1 MAMPAGQLP
10 AYDQLPYHE
19 ELEARCGWGVFGDDD
34 QLGTINLL
42 TQEVVRQAG
51 REIQTGAVFSLSLP
65 LDVPCPALAP
75 RTPYRHRIFR
85 PSRNM
90 QDDTLDNFY
99 PQGSSQW
106 DGLRHVSARE
116 FGFYNGVSSEA
127 AGPDGDRLGIEGW
140 ARHGI
145 VGRGVL
151 VDVARYLSARGTP
164 VDPHQELAIGAS
176 LLAEVI
182 AHQGVEL
189 RAGDILLVR
198 TGFLAGYLR
207 AGPRERE
214 EFRTRQEFPGLAADD
229 AMARFLWD
237 HRFAAVAADNH
248 SVECQ
253 PGDPAV
259 GFLHRRLIAMLG
271 FALGEWFDLEALAAE
286 CARDGR
292 YSCFFVG
299 VPLHLPGGVGSP
311 ANSVAIK

>member
-1 MAMPAGQLP
+1 VRSVNLP

-19 ELEARCGWGVFGDDD
+19 ALRARCAWGVFGQDDE
-34 QLGTINLL
+34 LGTINLL
-42 TQEVVRQAG
+42 TSDVVRQAG
-51 REIQTGAVFSLSLP
+51 QEIVKGAVHNLSLP
-65 LDVPCPALAP
+65 LDLPFPSLAG
-75 RTPYRHRIFR
+75 REPYRHRIFR
-85 PSRNM
+85 PVRNM
-90 QDDTLDNFY
+90 QDDVLDCFH
-99 PQGSSQW
+99 PQASSQW

-116 FGFYNGVSSEA
+116 FGFYNGVSA
-127 AGPDGDRLGIEGW
+127 ADAGPDGGRLGIDGW

-151 VDVARYLSARGTP
+151 ADAAAYLAARGTP
-164 VDPHQELAIGAS
+164 IDPRRELAISAD
-176 LLAEVI
+176 LLAEI
-182 AHQGVEL
+182 LAHQNVEI

-198 TGFLAGYLR
+198 TGFLGAYLQADANER
-207 AGPRERE
+207 AGWAD
-214 EFRTRQEFPGLAADD
+214 RQDCPGLAADE

-248 SVECQ
+248 AVECQ

-259 GFLHRRLIAMLG
+259 GFLHRRLIPLLG
-271 FALGEWFDLEALAAE
+271 FALGEWFDLETLARD
-286 CARDGR
+286 CASDGR